1 MNENA
6 KKVVKMIIYYVIACY
21 EKQDIQQCRDAIN
34 LQYDMVSNGGKEEYL
49 DSMIYVL
56 PEKHIV
62 RCLYEEIG
70 ENGIEEMIS
79 AYKIAV
85 DVFSKADEIDFNK
98 IEEDEDVEMVV
109 EKIIDLYN
117 K

>member
-1 MNENA
+1 MNENV

-34 LQYDMVSNGGKEEYL
+34 LQYDMVSNGGKDEYL

-62 RCLYEEIG
+62 RSLYEEIS
-70 ENGIEEMIS
+70 EKGIEEMIS
-79 AYKIAV
+79 AYKMAV
-85 DVFSKADEIDFNK
+85 DIFSKAEETDLSK
-98 IEEDEDVEMVV
+98 IEDDEEVERLAEGLMN
-109 EKIIDLYN
+109 L
-117 K
+117 

>member
-21 EKQDIQQCRDAIN
+21 EKQDTQQCRDAIN

-62 RCLYEEIG
+62 RSLYEEISG
-70 ENGIEEMIS
+70 NGIEEMIS

-85 DVFSKADEIDFNK
+85 DVFSKSGDVDLSK
-98 IEEDEDVEMVV
+98 IEDDEEV
-109 EKIIDLYN
+109 EKLAEELMQI
-117 K
+117 

>member
-1 MNENA
+1 
-6 KKVVKMIIYYVIACY
+6 
-21 EKQDIQQCRDAIN
+21 
-34 LQYDMVSNGGKEEYL
+34 MVSNGGKDEYL

-62 RCLYEEIG
+62 RSLYEEIS

-85 DVFSKADEIDFNK
+85 DVFLKAGEVDLSKLEDDDE
-98 IEEDEDVEMVV
+98 V
-109 EKIIDLYN
+109 EKLAEKLMQI
-117 K
+117 